1 MKIFEWFTIGA
12 YTWIN
17 MAGDNYCTSG
27 VNSASLRLKNLVS
40 STAMA
45 LLGTIFSLLIRLGIT
60 ALTVLFIYLILQN
73 TTSYKETIQDSSL
86 LLVVVGLLAFAVSC
100 FFISVYS

>member
-1 MKIFEWFTIGA
+1 
-12 YTWIN
+12 
-17 MAGDNYCTSG
+17 
-27 VNSASLRLKNLVS
+27 
-40 STAMA
+40 
-45 LLGTIFSLLIRLGIT
+45 LLIRLGIT